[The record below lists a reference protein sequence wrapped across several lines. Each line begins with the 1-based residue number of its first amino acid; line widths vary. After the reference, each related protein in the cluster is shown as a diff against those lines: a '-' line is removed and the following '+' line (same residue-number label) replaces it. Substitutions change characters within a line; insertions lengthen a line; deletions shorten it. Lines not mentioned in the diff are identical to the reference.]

1 MSHLKNWQTRK
12 DQKFNHTV
20 YVGLLN
26 SCRFQSNAWQRPRS
40 RLKLAEDLIGGGY
53 TGTDGIQSLVRFLTP
68 PLFIGKNAGSEP
80 KNRLSHNKSV
90 NLHQCPCIP

>member
-26 SCRFQSNAWQRPRS
+26 SCRFQSNAWQRPRW
-40 RLKLAEDLIGGGY
+40 RLKLAEDLIGGG
-53 TGTDGIQSLVRFLTP
+53 IP
-68 PLFIGKNAGSEP
+68 EP
-80 KNRLSHNKSV
+80 TEYSRWFDS
-90 NLHQCPCIP
+90 